1 MESWYL
7 FSLAALLL
15 LGSQRFLYKVAAER
29 GCNSALTSAIF
40 MATVTIL
47 SGISYLSGDI
57 KEVNITSLVTWSLI
71 NSSSFACA
79 TIFNIEAL
87 KRLPASVTFPL
98 TRTTIILVTLFS
110 LVYFDEIL
118 RPFQWIGLLTAFG
131 VVVIL
136 LSEIK
141 YDNKGS
147 QQSVGLAFVTAAIAC
162 SAVSSISCKF
172 AAVET
177 NKAAFMTLTYLLA
190 TIFSLLINKR
200 WKPKST
206 QPRAI
211 GPTLIIG
218 LAMGGL
224 NFIGFYALLSA
235 METGPLS
242 AIITI
247 TGMQFII
254 AILLAVV
261 IYHEK
266 MSSKRIL
273 AIVLAL
279 ATVVLMK
286 Q

>member
-15 LGSQRFLYKVAAER
+15 LGTQRFLYKVAAER

-40 MATVTIL
+40 MATVTVL
-47 SGISYLSGDI
+47 SALSYLSGDI
-57 KEVNITSLVTWSLI
+57 KAVNIASLVIWALV

-110 LVYFDEIL
+110 LIFLNETL
-118 RPFQWIGLLTAFG
+118 RPFQWFGLLTAFG
-131 VVVIL
+131 VVAIL

-141 YDNKGS
+141 YDSKGS
-147 QQSVGLAFVTAAIAC
+147 RQRIGLALVTASIAC
-162 SAVSSISCKF
+162 SAIASISCKF
-172 AAVET
+172 AAMQT

-190 TIFSLLINKR
+190 TAFSLLINR
-200 WKPKST
+200 HWKPQST
-206 QPRAI
+206 QVRTI

-218 LAMGGL
+218 LIMGVL

-254 AILLAVV
+254 AILLAVI

-266 MSSKRIL
+266 LSSKRIF

-279 ATVVLMK
+279 ATVLLMK

>member
-15 LGSQRFLYKVAAER
+15 LGTQRFLYKVAAER

-40 MATVTIL
+40 MATVTVL
-47 SGISYLSGDI
+47 SALSYLSGDI
-57 KEVNITSLVTWSLI
+57 KAVNIASLVIWALV

-110 LVYFDEIL
+110 LIFLNETL
-118 RPFQWIGLLTAFG
+118 RPFQWFGLLTAFG
-131 VVVIL
+131 VVAIL

-141 YDNKGS
+141 YDSKGS
-147 QQSVGLAFVTAAIAC
+147 RQRIGLALVTASIAC
-162 SAVSSISCKF
+162 SAIASISCKF
-172 AAVET
+172 AAMQT

-190 TIFSLLINKR
+190 TAFSLLINR
-200 WKPKST
+200 HWKPQST
-206 QPRAI
+206 QVRTI

-218 LAMGGL
+218 LIMGVL

-254 AILLAVV
+254 AILLAVI

-266 MSSKRIL
+266 LSSKRIL
-273 AIVLAL
+273 LL
-279 ATVVLMK
+279 FWPWLRFY
-286 Q
+286 